1 MFLCS
6 FGIILSLIYKKQH
19 TFCFAFLQH
28 PPLAYCLQLPV
39 NVFVLRK
46 ADGEPSLIDKR
57 DDRLRSLGVIY
68 VGGVS
73 ILILSKPVLD
83 LPLPPPYN
91 HYYYE
96 RMRKTMAQTRQM
108 TEGRPISLIFTFALP
123 LMIGNVFQQLYTV
136 IDTMVVGKA
145 LGVYALAALGATD
158 WMNWLMLSVIQ
169 GLTQGFGIL
178 MAQHFGA
185 GRTADLRRTVGNSVL
200 LALLSSMVLL
210 IFGLLMARPVLLLLQ
225 TPDNILENALL
236 YLRIMYAGIP
246 IVMAYNL
253 SASILRS
260 LGDGKTPLYAMITAA
275 LVNIALDLFFVLVL
289 GLGIG
294 GAAAATLIA
303 QMISCLYCF
312 YHIRKIEYLFMTP
325 ADFRLQS
332 GLSIHLLLLG
342 APMAFQNAIIS
353 IGGMIVQFVVNS
365 FGVIFIAGFTATNK
379 LYGVLEVAATSYG
392 YAMVTYTGQNLGA
405 GKTGRIRQGMRASLL
420 IALATSVLIA
430 ACMLLFGKLILGCF
444 ISGTL
449 EEFTQTMEIAYYY
462 LSVMSICLPILYILH
477 VTRSVIQGMGN
488 TVLPMVSGMAEF
500 VMRAVTAVLLPRFI
514 GETGIFY
521 AEIMAWTGAVVIL
534 VISYFIV
541 IKKAE

>member
-1 MFLCS
+1 
-6 FGIILSLIYKKQH
+6 
-19 TFCFAFLQH
+19 
-28 PPLAYCLQLPV
+28 
-39 NVFVLRK
+39 
-46 ADGEPSLIDKR
+46 
-57 DDRLRSLGVIY
+57 
-68 VGGVS
+68 
-73 ILILSKPVLD
+73 
-83 LPLPPPYN
+83 
-91 HYYYE
+91 
-96 RMRKTMAQTRQM
+96 MAQTRQM

-123 LMIGNVFQQLYTV
+123 LMVGNVFQQLYTV

-185 GRTADLRRTVGNSVL
+185 GRTAELRRTVGSSIL
-200 LALLSSMVLL
+200 LALLSSAVLL
-210 IFGLLMARPVLLLLQ
+210 VVGQWIARPVLLLLQ
-225 TPDNILENALL
+225 TPENILGDSLL

-253 SASILRS
+253 SAGILRS

-275 LVNIALDLFFVLVL
+275 LVNIVLDLFFVLIL

-294 GAAAATLIA
+294 GAAAATLTA
-303 QMISCLYCF
+303 QMVSCVYCF
-312 YHIRKIEYLFMTP
+312 FHIRKIEYLFLTP
-325 ADFRLQS
+325 ADFRLQK
-332 GLSIHLLLLG
+332 GLSLHLLLLG
-342 APMAFQNAIIS
+342 APMAFQNAVIS
-353 IGGMIVQFVVNS
+353 VGGMIVQFVVNG

-405 GKTGRIRQGMRASLL
+405 GKTGRIRQGMRAALL
-420 IALATSVLIA
+420 VALATSVLIA
-430 ACMLLFGKLILGCF
+430 ACMLLFGKSILGCF
-444 ISGTL
+444 ISGTP
-449 EEFTQTMEIAYYY
+449 EEFARTMQIAYFY

-488 TVLPMVSGMAEF
+488 TILPMVSGIAEF
-500 VMRAVTAVLLPRFI
+500 VMRAATAVLLPRFV

-521 AEIMAWTGAVVIL
+521 AEITAWAGAVIIL
-534 VISYFIV
+534 VISYFAV
-541 IKKAE
+541 MKKEALQNR